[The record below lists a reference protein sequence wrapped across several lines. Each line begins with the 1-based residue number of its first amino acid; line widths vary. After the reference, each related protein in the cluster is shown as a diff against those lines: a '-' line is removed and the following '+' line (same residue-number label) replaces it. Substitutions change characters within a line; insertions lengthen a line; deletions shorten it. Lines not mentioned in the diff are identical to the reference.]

1 MSRNEHGG
9 RAASSRVGRTI
20 LGLSCAAGLVLLV
33 GAGGCTSAR
42 QARRVAAAPVPGGLD
57 KPARPFPG
65 QSRAAREWRAEQAGA
80 AAVRVK
86 YGIEWPA
93 PKPRSI
99 EDGKDV
105 TCASEPP
112 AKTMTDQVDEITKKY
127 GTGPKELVEQGGPEH
142 LRPKPLEAGQP
153 VPPGRDYPTL
163 LCDGTV
169 IWLEETDPFED
180 TSGGV
185 MAYDAPEGGHQLG
198 LYDAAD
204 PTHLK

>member
-1 MSRNEHGG
+1 
-9 RAASSRVGRTI
+9 
-20 LGLSCAAGLVLLV
+20 
-33 GAGGCTSAR
+33 
-42 QARRVAAAPVPGGLD
+42 
-57 KPARPFPG
+57 
-65 QSRAAREWRAEQAGA
+65 
-80 AAVRVK
+80 
-86 YGIEWPA
+86 
-93 PKPRSI
+93 
-99 EDGKDV
+99 
-105 TCASEPP
+105 
-112 AKTMTDQVDEITKKY
+112 MTDQVDEITKKY

-198 LYDAAD
+198 LYDPSD